1 MTLKSINKH
10 LINVLRK
17 NNYICTNNSAVI
29 DFIKEKTNSKH
40 IHAAQRQ
47 QKDICYFTES
57 SLQQEITYEYLKQ
70 WAERKYTG
78 NDRFLNWVK
87 NVFRTDNFLSFYKY
101 LRFPLVS
108 AKIVNDEI
116 KPQLKRVFH
125 AEDSFFKYT
134 VNNKEVECP
143 VELKDGYFK
152 NAFFEAILFDH
163 NAIVVHDLDDINKP
177 YREIISI
184 NHVVAVES
192 HCGKIERVAYL
203 AELKV
208 DDKVIHGFA
217 YMDAERYAF
226 LDRDYNVISDVPHDL
241 GECPADWLSSENFS
255 KENDIVKKSIFS
267 YVKPDLE
274 EYVFLKTL
282 QKMTEPNGAIPV
294 TVKLK
299 GNVVDKSGRDIKG
312 TSEKEPMASNTISQQ
327 QASQTSTVN
336 GGGNDNQL
344 QAGTIIS
351 VPTNKD
357 ANGKIDSDIVGNYFK
372 FHYIPIEAL
381 NYLNDRLKE
390 IPVNIINAI
399 VGDYQEQQTQAVNE
413 LQVGKSYDNKQDK
426 LRWVSYE
433 LTRISTLSAFKTLA
447 LKYGKDNVKVD
458 LFFGSDFFLE
468 TSKDLYDQ
476 CDIAPNAI
484 ERRTILA
491 RLAQSRN
498 KFNPQKAE
506 RDSILYKLMPYATD
520 KDFDTANAKGTMDYV
535 TFEYQ
540 TRFMY
545 WITMFEANY
554 GEITMFWN
562 EMDIKESEK
571 LLLINKL
578 IKQIIVSEVPKPVE
592 PIPATAPTK

>member
-1 MTLKSINKH
+1 M
-10 LINVLRK
+10 
-17 NNYICTNNSAVI
+17 I
-29 DFIKEKTNSKH
+29 DFIKEKTNSKY

-70 WAERKYTG
+70 WAERKYIG

-87 NVFRTDNFLSFYKY
+87 MVFRQDNFLSFYKY
-101 LRFPLVS
+101 LRYPVAS
-108 AKIVNDEI
+108 AKIINDEI

-134 VNNKEVECP
+134 IKNKEVECP
-143 VELKDGYFK
+143 DELKDGYFK
-152 NAFFEAILFDH
+152 NAFFDAILFDH
-163 NAIVVHDLDDINKP
+163 NAVVVHDLEDVNKP

-184 NHVVAVES
+184 NHVVAIES
-192 HCGKIERVAYL
+192 YCGKIERIAYV
-203 AELKV
+203 AELKQE
-208 DDKVIHGFA
+208 DGNVIHGFA
-217 YMDAERYAF
+217 YMDAEKYAF
-226 LDRDYNVISDVPHDL
+226 LDRHYEIISQSPHDL

-255 KENDIVKKSIFS
+255 KDNDIVKKSIFS

-294 TVKLK
+294 VVKLK
-299 GNVVDKSGRDIKG
+299 GNVINKSGQDIKG
-312 TSEKEPMASNTISQQ
+312 TSEKEPMSSNAISQQ
-327 QASQTSTVN
+327 QATVTGVVN
-336 GGGNDNQL
+336 GSENQL
-344 QAGTIIS
+344 QAGTTIS
-351 VPTNKD
+351 VPLNKD
-357 ANGKIDSDIVGNYFK
+357 SNGKIDSDIVQNYFK

-381 NYLNDRLKE
+381 DYLNERLKE
-390 IPVNIINAI
+390 IPQNIINSI

-426 LRWVSYE
+426 LRWVSHE

-447 LKYGKDNVKVD
+447 LKYGKENVYVD

-468 TSKDLYDQ
+468 TDKDLYDQ
-476 CDIAPNAI
+476 CAIAPNAI

-498 KFNPQKAE
+498 KFNKQKAQK
-506 RDSILYKLMPYATD
+506 DSILYKLMPYATD
-520 KDFDTANAKGTMDYV
+520 KDFDSAIARNTMDYI

-562 EMDIKESEK
+562 EMMDIKESEK
-571 LLLINKL
+571 LLLINNL
-578 IKQIIVSEVPKPVE
+578 IKQIIVAEVPKPVE
-592 PIPATAPTK
+592 PAPEQPKTT

>member
-1 MTLKSINKH
+1 MYKQF
-10 LINVLRK
+10 
-17 NNYICTNNSAVI
+17 AVI
-29 DFIKEKTNSKH
+29 DFIKEKKNSRY

-47 QKDICYFTES
+47 QKDLCYFTES

-101 LRFPLVS
+101 LRFPVAS
-108 AKIVNDEI
+108 ARIVNDEI

-134 VNNKEVECP
+134 INKKEVECP
-143 VELKDGYFK
+143 EELKDQYFK
-152 NAFFEAILFDH
+152 TAFFDALLFEH
-163 NAIVVHDLDDINKP
+163 NAIVIHDLDGINKP

-184 NHVVAVES
+184 NHVVAIDS
-192 HCGKIERVAYL
+192 YNGKIRKVAFI
-203 AELKV
+203 AELETEEKT
-208 DDKVIHGFA
+208 IHGFS
-217 YMDAERYAF
+217 YMDDERFAF
-226 LDRDYNVISDVPHDL
+226 LDRDYNIISDVPHDL

-255 KENDIVKKSIFS
+255 SDNDIVKKSIFS

-299 GNVVDKSGRDIKG
+299 GNVIDKSGRDIKG
-312 TSEKEPMASNTISQQ
+312 TSEKEPMSSNAISQQ
-327 QASQTSTVN
+327 QATQTSTVN
-336 GGGNDNQL
+336 GNTNDNQL
-344 QAGTIIS
+344 QAGTIIN
-351 VPTNKD
+351 VPFNKD

-390 IPVNIINAI
+390 IPINIINAI

-426 LRWVSYE
+426 LRWVSGE
-433 LTRISTLSAFKTLA
+433 LTRISTLSAFKFLA
-447 LKYGKDNVKVD
+447 LQHGKENVHVD

-468 TSKDLYDQ
+468 TTQDLYDQ
-476 CDIAPNAI
+476 CAVAPNPI
-484 ERRTILA
+484 ERRAVLA
-491 RLAQSRN
+491 RLAQSQN

-506 RDSILYKLMPYATD
+506 RTSIFYKLMPYATD
-520 KDFDTANAKGTMDYV
+520 KDFDTANARGTIDYV

-540 TRFMY
+540 TRFIY
-545 WITMFEANY
+545 WITIFEANY
-554 GEITMFWN
+554 GEITTFWN
-562 EMDIKESEK
+562 EMKDTKESEK
-571 LLLINKL
+571 LILINNL
-578 IKQIIVSEVPKPVE
+578 IKQIIKSEVPEPKPIE
-592 PIPATAPTK
+592 QPKTT

>member
-1 MTLKSINKH
+1 M
-10 LINVLRK
+10 
-17 NNYICTNNSAVI
+17 I
-29 DFIKEKTNSKH
+29 DFIKEKTNSKY

-70 WAERKYTG
+70 WAERKYSG

-101 LRFPLVS
+101 LRFPVAS
-108 AKIVNDEI
+108 AKIINDEI

-134 VNNKEVECP
+134 VKNKEVECP
-143 VELKDGYFK
+143 DELNDGYFK
-152 NAFFEAILFDH
+152 NAFFDAILFDH
-163 NAIVVHDLDDINKP
+163 NAVVVHDLDDINKP

-184 NHVVAVES
+184 DHVVAIDS
-192 HCGKIERVAYL
+192 HCGKIKRIAYI
-203 AELKV
+203 ASIEK
-208 DDKVIHGFA
+208 DDKTIHGFS
-217 YMDAERYAF
+217 YMDNERFAF
-226 LDRDYNVISDVPHDL
+226 LDREYNIIEDVTHDL

-255 KENDIVKKSIFS
+255 KSNDIVKKSIFS

-294 TVKLK
+294 TAKLK
-299 GNVVDKSGRDIKG
+299 GNVVNKSGRDIKG
-312 TSEKEPMASNTISQQ
+312 TSEKEPMSSNAISQQ
-327 QASQTSTVN
+327 QATQTSTVN

-344 QAGTIIS
+344 QAGTIIDI
-351 VPTNKD
+351 PFNKD
-357 ANGKIDSDIVGNYFK
+357 ANGKIDSDIVQNYFK

-381 NYLNDRLKE
+381 TYLNDRLIE
-390 IPVNIINAI
+390 IRKNIVSSI

-426 LRWVSYE
+426 LRWVSFE
-433 LTRISTLSAFKTLA
+433 LTRISMLSAFKTLA
-447 LKYGKDNVKVD
+447 LKYGKDNVHVD

-468 TSKDLYDQ
+468 TDKDLYDQ
-476 CDIAPNAI
+476 CALAPNPI
-484 ERRTILA
+484 ERRTVLA

-498 KFNPQKAE
+498 KFNPQKAQK
-506 RDSILYKLMPYATD
+506 DSIIYKLMPYATD
-520 KDFDTANAKGTMDYV
+520 KDFDTAIARNTMDYI

-545 WITMFEANY
+545 WIAMFEANY

-562 EMDIKESEK
+562 EMVDTKESEK
-571 LLLINKL
+571 LILINNL
-578 IKQIIVSEVPKPVE
+578 IKQIIVAEVPKPVE
-592 PIPATAPTK
+592 PAVEKPTNV

>member
-1 MTLKSINKH
+1 M
-10 LINVLRK
+10 
-17 NNYICTNNSAVI
+17 I
-29 DFIKEKTNSKH
+29 DFIKEKTNSKF

-57 SLQQEITYEYLKQ
+57 SLQQELTYEYLKQ
-70 WAERKYTG
+70 WAERKYIG

-87 NVFRTDNFLSFYKY
+87 MVFRQDNFMSFYKY
-101 LRFPLVS
+101 LRYPVAS
-108 AKIVNDEI
+108 AKIINDEI

-134 VNNKEVECP
+134 IKNKEVECP
-143 VELKDGYFK
+143 EELKDGYFK
-152 NAFFEAILFDH
+152 NAFFDAILFNH
-163 NAIVVHDLDDINKP
+163 NAVVVHDLEDINKP

-184 NHVVAVES
+184 DCVVAIDS
-192 HCGKIERVAYL
+192 YCGKIERIAYV
-203 AELKV
+203 AELKQE
-208 DDKVIHGFA
+208 DGKVIHGFA
-217 YMDAERYAF
+217 YMDAEKYAF
-226 LDRDYNVISDVPHDL
+226 LDRHYEIISQTPHDL

-255 KENDIVKKSIFS
+255 KTNDIVKKSIFS

-294 TVKLK
+294 VVKLK
-299 GNVVDKSGRDIKG
+299 GNVINKSGQDIKG
-312 TSEKEPMASNTISQQ
+312 TSEKEPMSSNAISQQ
-327 QASQTSTVN
+327 QATVTGVVN
-336 GGGNDNQL
+336 GSENQL
-344 QAGTIIS
+344 QAGTTIS
-351 VPTNKD
+351 VPLNKD
-357 ANGKIDSDIVGNYFK
+357 ANGKIDSDIVQNYFK

-381 NYLNDRLKE
+381 DYLNERLKE
-390 IPVNIINAI
+390 IPKNIVNSI

-447 LKYGKDNVKVD
+447 LKYGKENVHVD

-468 TSKDLYDQ
+468 TNKDLYDQ
-476 CDIAPNAI
+476 CAVAPNAI
-484 ERRTILA
+484 ERRAVLA
-491 RLAQSRN
+491 RLAQSQN

-506 RDSILYKLMPYATD
+506 RTSIFYKLMPYATD
-520 KDFDTANAKGTMDYV
+520 KDFDTANARGTIDYI

-562 EMDIKESEK
+562 EMKDIKESEK
-571 LLLINKL
+571 LLLINNL
-578 IKQIIVSEVPKPVE
+578 IKQIIVAEVPKPVE
-592 PIPATAPTK
+592 PTPAPKTT